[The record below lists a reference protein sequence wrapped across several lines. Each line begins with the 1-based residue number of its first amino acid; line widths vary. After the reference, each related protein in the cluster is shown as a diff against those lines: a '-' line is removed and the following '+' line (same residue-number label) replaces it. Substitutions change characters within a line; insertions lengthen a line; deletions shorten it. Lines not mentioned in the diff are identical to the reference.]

1 MTKDSHWTPELNLRV
16 RDIRRKGSIQ
26 SISDLASTI
35 REVLVDESAT
45 TIPLN
50 EWIELAE
57 FLADPYKGLSH
68 RIQRL
73 RKRGAPLTLFRADV
87 RDLPLVGEQ
96 TLTGE
101 RRRIPRWDLD
111 ALKACLDKLVK
122 IQSEAELDKI
132 RHVMG
137 KGSDRF
143 IVGNRIFSIHALQPS
158 EAMQRDQTTELKSSV
173 YSEDMDRWYY
183 GRARY

>member
-1 MTKDSHWTPELNLRV
+1 MTKDSQWTPDLNQRV
-16 RDIRRKGSIQ
+16 HNIRRKGSIQ

-50 EWIELAE
+50 EWIALAE

-73 RKRGAPLTLFRADV
+73 RRRGAPLTLFRADV
-87 RDLPLVGEQ
+87 SDLPLVGEQ
-96 TLTGE
+96 VLARST
-101 RRRIPRWDLD
+101 RPIPRWTLD
-111 ALKACLDKLVK
+111 ALKACLDRLGS
-122 IQSEAELDKI
+122 IETEADLEKI
-132 RHVMG
+132 RQVMG

-143 IVGNRIFSIHALQPS
+143 IAGNRIFSVHVLQPP
-158 EAMQRDQTTELKSSV
+158 EAMQRDQATQLKSSV